1 MKRMWNGV
9 ISGIVGCIVLSSI
22 IVFPQAVHA
31 VTSNPSSRP
40 TPLTATSSSFTLTA
54 TSSANATSSAEIEQ
68 KIQQKQE
75 KDITQPSSQVKSKLA
90 AYLDQQPRQ
99 PLSPLT
105 IVQFAIRRA
114 VDVGVPA
121 NILVLLLL
129 FPLTAS
135 LIAAFRHIFGLRGF
149 GVYTPAVLAVAFVST
164 GILTGLIVFALI
176 FIATTVARMVMNKF
190 KIQYLPRAA
199 LLLWFVS
206 LVSFTILLLTPYI
219 SVPDLA
225 SVGIFPLLV
234 LVLLSENFLEA
245 QISMNLRRALSL
257 TLETLFLAIVSALVM
272 RTLAVQQFVIRYP
285 ELIILGV
292 LIVDIAVGR
301 YTGLRISEI
310 FRFKSLLESEE

>member
-1 MKRMWNGV
+1 
-9 ISGIVGCIVLSSI
+9 
-22 IVFPQAVHA
+22 
-31 VTSNPSSRP
+31 
-40 TPLTATSSSFTLTA
+40 
-54 TSSANATSSAEIEQ
+54 
-68 KIQQKQE
+68 
-75 KDITQPSSQVKSKLA
+75 
-90 AYLDQQPRQ
+90 
-99 PLSPLT
+99 
-105 IVQFAIRRA
+105 
-114 VDVGVPA
+114 
-121 NILVLLLL
+121 
-129 FPLTAS
+129 
-135 LIAAFRHIFGLRGF
+135 
-149 GVYTPAVLAVAFVST
+149 
-164 GILTGLIVFALI
+164 LTGLIVFALI
-176 FIATTVARMVMNKF
+176 FITTTVARMIMNKF

-206 LVSFTILLLTPYI
+206 LVIFFILLLTPYI

-272 RTLAVQQFVIRYP
+272 RTLAVQQFVIRHP

-301 YTGLRISEI
+301 YTGLRISAI